1 MEYDWMTI
9 VAYIFAVGLPV
20 GLGIGFAI
28 LFRCMDRVGFEIFF
42 GKKK

>member
-9 VAYIFAVGLPV
+9 VGYILAVGLPI

-28 LFRCMDRVGFEIFF
+28 LFCCMDRVGFDIFF

>member
-9 VAYIFAVGLPV
+9 VGYIMAVGLPV
-20 GLGIGFAI
+20 SLGIGFAI
-28 LFRCMDRVGFEIFF
+28 LLRSMDRVGFEIFF